1 VSRKPRLVFLGFR
14 NTNRGYRRAADVI
27 NSRVAIVAKEI

>member
-1 VSRKPRLVFLGFR
+1 VSRKPRLFFLGFR